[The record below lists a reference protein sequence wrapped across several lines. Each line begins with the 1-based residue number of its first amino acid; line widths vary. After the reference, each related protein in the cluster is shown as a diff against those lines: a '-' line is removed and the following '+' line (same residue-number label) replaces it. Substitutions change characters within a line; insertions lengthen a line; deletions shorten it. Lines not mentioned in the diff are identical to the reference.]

1 MDKKESSLFVAEI
14 VEILDLNNLGRSEG
28 LVTVFHVWI
37 DF

>member
-14 VEILDLNNLGRSEG
+14 VEILDLNNLGRSED